1 MYFILNC
8 YVIYIFKFCVFFEFL
23 NSIKLIYCVNLIPHT
38 IKFKI
43 VKSKIEKLMWR

>member
-8 YVIYIFKFCVFFEFL
+8 YVISIFKFYVFSKIL
-23 NSIKLIYCVNLIPHT
+23 NSIKSIYCVNLIPHI

-43 VKSKIEKLMWR
+43 VKSKIEKLT